1 MTISQTS
8 EYVLEHPFFK
18 RAMEKASLGDTR
30 DMKFVLDLLQIDVYQ
45 ETAALCTRTFR
56 RFKDSNYPIIEHE
69 IREVNPPTRL
79 SIHLP
84 IPEICT
90 VVSITTIKEIKEA

>member
-1 MTISQTS
+1 M
-8 EYVLEHPFFK
+8 E
-18 RAMEKASLGDTR
+18 RAFRGDTR
-30 DMKFVLDLLQIDVYQ
+30 DMKFVLDLLQIDCYQ

-56 RFKDSNYPIIEHE
+56 KFKDNNYPIIEHE
-69 IREVNPPTRL
+69 IREVSPPTRL

-90 VVSITTIKEIKEA
+90 IVSMEILKEVKEA